1 MSFAISLDI
10 QFSTLRLIEKVPQ
23 HRMTRQI
30 FNTDISCYINN
41 EQKVFL
47 FDKTLPSIGYCFYNR
62 NSEEDITDYLQLI
75 IYNSTDM
82 CTETFP
88 LVLTGG

>member
-10 QFSTLRLIEKVPQ
+10 QFSTLRLEKVPQ
-23 HRMTRQI
+23 NRMTRQI
-30 FNTDISCYINN
+30 FNNDISCYINN

-62 NSEEDITDYLQLI
+62 NSEEDITDYPQLI
-75 IYNSTDM
+75 IYDSTIAH
-82 CTETFP
+82 
-88 LVLTGG
+88 